1 MTTKAELQAR
11 IARLHQDLSETD
23 SVDGDSRNLL
33 SELIEDIK
41 PLLEPEGE
49 KSAAHSALSLIDRL
63 REATRQFEA
72 SHPTLAE
79 GIGRVIDSL
88 SKVGI

>member
-11 IARLHQDLSETD
+11 IARLHQDLSKTE
-23 SVDGDSRNLL
+23 SVDGASRELL
-33 SELIEDIK
+33 SELIADIR

-49 KSAAHSALSLIDRL
+49 KEPSHSALSLIDRL
-63 REATRQFEA
+63 REATHRFET

-88 SKVGI
+88 SNVGI

>member
-11 IARLHQDLSETD
+11 IARLHQDLSETE
-23 SVDGDSRNLL
+23 SVDGDSRELL
-33 SELIEDIK
+33 TELIDDIK
-41 PLLEPEGE
+41 PLLESEDDTDSP
-49 KSAAHSALSLIDRL
+49 HSALSLIDRL
-63 REATRQFEA
+63 REATRRFEA

-88 SKVGI
+88 SNVGI